1 MGNSASSLLKRGLAW
16 IIVIAVAILAFKI
29 VIAAIAG
36 FFQIL
41 FAIALVVLV
50 GWAVLWAFRHL

>member
-1 MGNSASSLLKRGLAW
+1 MGNSAASLLKRGLAW

-29 VIAAIAG
+29 VIVAIAG

-41 FAIALVVLV
+41 FAIALIVLV